1 MGAYTT
7 IDDPSAHFQ
16 SLRWTG
22 NGAGQRDLTFG
33 GNSDMQPDATMWF
46 RENGVQPR
54 LLTDSS
60 RSWESG
66 DKELVWNGNSTE
78 GDTNAVNTGQY
89 GWLAGN
95 SSLTNGL
102 RTYIGGYA
110 NSSNINYYAANW
122 KLNGST
128 VANNTYG
135 NITSSVQLNST
146 TKMSIVTYTGNGS
159 VNQTIGHGLGVKPA
173 WWFVKSRSATG
184 YFMVGSA
191 EEFGGTSNYMH
202 FGSYEP
208 NAEINNIWGDS
219 PPNTNTIRVSNNSNV
234 NSNGVTYVA
243 YVFAN
248 TQGFHKHGSYKGNGN
263 ANGRFIATGFKP
275 RAILTKR
282 LTGAAGSWVWHD
294 SRMGQSTG
302 SGTSSGTDINPATAN
317 QVMESSSN
325 SMDDYGDIDFLSNG
339 FKLRENTTSINLNN
353 TTYVYWAWADSPF
366 VTSTGTPTTAR

>member
-1 MGAYTT
+1 MAYTT

-16 SLRWTG
+16 SIRWSG

-46 RENGVQPR
+46 RENGVQLR

-66 DKELVWNGNSTE
+66 NKELIWHGNNTE
-78 GDTNAVNTGQY
+78 GDTNAVNTGSY
-89 GWLAGN
+89 GWLAGH

-122 KLNGST
+122 KLNGGT
-128 VANNTYG
+128 VANNTDG

-146 TKMSIVTYTGNGS
+146 TKQSIITYTGNGS
-159 VNQTIGHGLGVKPA
+159 ANQTIGHGLGVTPT

-184 YFMVGSA
+184 YPLVGSST
-191 EEFGGTSNYMH
+191 ELGGTSNYLN
-202 FGSYEP
+202 FGNYAVNSQIS
-208 NAEINNIWGDS
+208 NLWGEAAA
-219 PPNTNTIRVSNNSNV
+219 NTSTIRVGANSNV
-234 NSNGVTYVA
+234 NANGVTYVA
-243 YVFAN
+243 YVFSDM
-248 TQGFHKHGSYKGNGN
+248 QGFHKHGSYEGNNN
-263 ANGRFIATGFKP
+263 ANGAYVYLGFKP
-275 RAILTKR
+275 RAILIK
-282 LTGAAGSWVWHD
+282 GIDGVASWVWHD

-317 QVMESSSN
+317 QVMESASN

-339 FKLRENTTSINLNN
+339 FKVRDTDGRVGGGQ
-353 TTYVYWAWADSPF
+353 TYVYWAWADSPF
-366 VTSTGTPTTAR
+366 VTSKGVPATAR